1 MAVPARLTP
10 SERKLRAQLAAHESW
25 ARTDDPSART
35 APARRA
41 FLDRFERAANAGFEA
56 VEFLFPYAHT
66 VAEIKERLA
75 EIVRWRK
82 EHHPAGEG
90 NCGSVFTNPPGDH
103 DVEEPSGHG
112 ADDLAEWKTD
122 SFRSY
127 PTAIGT
133 PGEQHMEWI
142 EYTRYRDMYQF
153 STMRTSPGF
162 PLWLTTNPDHSIA
175 VWPLPNDAYTIRGE
189 YYRAPSV
196 LSADTDSPLSG
207 GLPVR
212 FHMLLVYMAMQ
223 SYAFFAAAPEVE
235 ARATSQRNRMLA
247 KLDAWGLPT
256 MEMAGPL

>member
-1 MAVPARLTP
+1 MDFLELCNRARQECGVSGADLATLQYGVSNEGRRFSNWINQAWNDLQMARPDWV
-10 SERKLRAQLAAHESW
+10 W
-25 ARTDDPSART
+25 M
-35 APARRA
+35 
-41 FLDRFERAANAGFEA
+41 
-56 VEFLFPYAHT
+56 
-66 VAEIKERLA
+66 
-75 EIVRWRK
+75 RK
-82 EHHPAGEG
+82 EAIFQTILGQ
-90 NCGSVFTNPPGDH
+90 GDYSLT
-103 DVEEPSGHG
+103 EAG

-127 PTAIGT
+127 PTAAGT

-162 PLWLTTNPDHSIA
+162 PLWLTTNPDHSLA
-175 VWPLPNDAYTIRGE
+175 VWPLPSDAYTIRGE

-196 LSADTDSPLSG
+196 LAADTDSPLSG

-235 ARATSQRNRMLA
+235 TRATSQRNRILA